1 MTKPQP
7 LADPRAGQAIQL
19 ELQTYAETAPRDHA
33 EIAAQLD
40 RYDIA
45 TILKPSYE
53 WGGFRYSNASDAIA
67 AAKRGQP
74 SAARDP
80 S

>member
-1 MTKPQP
+1 MTKPHP

-19 ELQTYAETAPRDHA
+19 ELQTYAPAAPRDHA

-45 TILKPSYE
+45 TVLKPSYE

-67 AAKRGQP
+67 AARRG
-74 SAARDP
+74 AIVKEGRA
-80 S
+80 